1 MQANP
6 MPAIF
11 EPAIYHNQSFIKK
24 EKKSLSAL
32 QRTNMKIWFLK
43 ISEPFIFEVGSTGCE
58 HYFGTDL
65 FCGSIFFRTGHSRLM
80 YKKQW
85 NIQWAMKK
93 LKCFERAKERKLYRA
108 MGNRCREPLW
118 WYRREACWARA
129 LWSSHLCS
137 APLQSQCCHI
147 SWLH

>member
-1 MQANP
+1 VQANP

-80 YKKQW
+80 YKKQ
-85 NIQWAMKK
+85 
-93 LKCFERAKERKLYRA
+93 
-108 MGNRCREPLW
+108 
-118 WYRREACWARA
+118 
-129 LWSSHLCS
+129 
-137 APLQSQCCHI
+137 
-147 SWLH
+147 